1 MIDSIERA
9 WDQLQYAR
17 RQFEFWK
24 GEQLKPAGLL
34 SPFADAQSVYW
45 AREVLKFSRFFMEE
59 SKDAKGKSEV
69 ESM

>member
-1 MIDSIERA
+1 MDKGIERA

-24 GEQLKPAGLL
+24 GEQLKKAGLL

-45 AREVLKFSRFFMEE
+45 AREVLKFSRFFMED
-59 SKDAKGKSEV
+59 SKDA
-69 ESM
+69 ESRAG